1 LCAGVWGGKM
11 ELVLRPIIRVARPA
25 DWTGKVAHIATIV
38 VTILLFIPVALARL
52 PDSWVGLAAGYGIV
66 VRLVL
71 ALLVVWLMGWVR
83 AWVFAR
89 LPSAPYLSWRTLV
102 FRDRGQRLR
111 ISASKVV
118 DVFVELRPPET
129 TQVFMV
135 ELSDGTTHELCPIDW
150 SGAGRLYRA
159 LDKIVRRQ
167 QERGRQDEARS
178 S

>member
-11 ELVLRPIIRVARPA
+11 ELVLRPPIRVARPA
-25 DWTGKVAHIATIV
+25 DWTGKVAHLA
-38 VTILLFIPVALARL
+38 TILLTIVLLIPVALARL
-52 PDSWVGLAAGYGIV
+52 PHSWVGLAAGYGIV

-71 ALLVVWLMGWVR
+71 ALIILWLMGWVR

-89 LPSAPYLSWRTLV
+89 LPSAPCLSLRTLA
-102 FRDRGQRLR
+102 FRDRGKRLR
-111 ISASKVV
+111 IPVSKVV
-118 DVFVELRPPET
+118 DVFVQLRPPET

-159 LDKIVRRQ
+159 LDKVVRKQREAAKH
-167 QERGRQDEARS
+167 ERS
-178 S
+178 